1 MLHQTRGIA
10 LHATKFSETSYVV
23 KIYTE
28 LFGLQSYLV
37 KGVRKQNAKFKSGLF
52 QALTLLDLVVYHK
65 EKSSLQT
72 LKEADYSHPYQ
83 TIPFD
88 IRKSSIALFIN
99 ELVYKT
105 IHEEDPHPELFSFLY
120 QTCLNLDDASDNFM
134 LFHLVFSL
142 QFTRYLG
149 CMPQLNY
156 SKEALF
162 LNLREGTFQA
172 NAPEHPDFLN
182 SSLSKIFFQLLK
194 TPEGG
199 SPLIH
204 LPAKIRDTLLEM
216 ILVYYRLHVPGF
228 REIQSHHILHTVL
241 G

>member
-37 KGVRKQNAKFKSGLF
+37 RGVRKQNAKIKSGLF
-52 QALTLLDLVVYHK
+52 QPLTLLDLVVYHK
-65 EKSSLQT
+65 EKSSLQN
-72 LKEADYSHPYQ
+72 LKEASYSHSYKS
-83 TIPFD
+83 IPFD
-88 IRKSSIALFIN
+88 IKKSSIALFLN
-99 ELVYKT
+99 ELIYKT

-120 QTCLNLDDASDNFM
+120 CSCLNLDAATDNFT

-142 QFTRYLG
+142 QLTRYLG

-156 SKEALF
+156 SEKLPF
-162 LNLREGTFQA
+162 LNLREGVFQA
-172 NAPEHPDFLN
+172 NAPDHNDFLG
-182 SSLSKIFFQLLK
+182 STMSRLFFQLLI
-194 TPEGG
+194 TAENT
-199 SPLIH
+199 SPSLRI
-204 LPAKIRDTLLEM
+204 PAKTRDKLLET
-216 ILVYYRLHVPGF
+216 ILIYYRLHVPGF
-228 REIQSHHILHTVL
+228 REIQSHHVLHTIL

>member
-10 LHATKFSETSYVV
+10 LHSTKFSETSSVV

-28 LFGLQSYLV
+28 LFGLQSYMV
-37 KGVRKQNAKFKSGLF
+37 KGIRKQNARIKPGLF
-52 QALTLLDLVVYHK
+52 QPLTLLDLVVYHK
-65 EKSSLQT
+65 EKSSLQN
-72 LKEADYSHPYQ
+72 LKEAGYFHPYQ

-99 ELVYKT
+99 ELIYKT
-105 IHEEDPHPELFSFLY
+105 IHEEEPHPELFSFLY
-120 QTCLNLDDASDNFM
+120 NACLQLDAPIDNFS

-156 SKEALF
+156 SARTPY
-162 LNLREGTFQA
+162 LNLRDGLFQST
-172 NAPEHPDFLN
+172 APDHLDFLDPAM
-182 SSLSKIFFQLLK
+182 SRLFFQLLQ
-194 TPEGG
+194 TPEGAG
-199 SPLIH
+199 ASIQI
-204 LPAKIRDTLLEM
+204 PAKTRDTLLEM
-216 ILVYYRLHVPGF
+216 ILIYYRLHVPGF
-228 REIQSHHILHTVL
+228 REMQSHHVLRTVL

>member
-10 LHATKFSETSYVV
+10 LHSTKFSETSSVV

-37 KGVRKQNAKFKSGLF
+37 KGIRKQNAKIKPGLF
-52 QALTLLDLVVYHK
+52 QPLTLLDLVVYHK
-65 EKSSLQT
+65 ERSSLQN
-72 LKEADYSHPYQ
+72 LKEANYLHPYQ

-105 IHEEDPHPELFSFLY
+105 IHGEEPHPELFSFLY
-120 QTCLNLDDASDNFM
+120 DTCLRLDRVDDNFS

-142 QFTRYLG
+142 QLTRYLG

-156 SKEALF
+156 SARTPY
-162 LNLREGTFQA
+162 LNLREGVFQPEV
-172 NAPEHPDFLN
+172 PEHQDYLD
-182 SSLSKIFFQLLK
+182 SKLSRLFFQLLQ
-194 TPEGG
+194 TPEGANA
-199 SPLIH
+199 PV
-204 LPAKIRDTLLEM
+204 KIPTKTRDTLLEM
-216 ILVYYRLHVPGF
+216 ILIYYRLHVPGF
-228 REIQSHHILHTVL
+228 REMQSHHILHTIL

>member
-10 LHATKFSETSYVV
+10 IHATKFSETSSVV

-37 KGVRKQNAKFKSGLF
+37 KGVRKQKAKIKPGLF
-52 QALTLLDLVVYHK
+52 QPLTLLDLVVYHK
-65 EKSSLQT
+65 ERSSLQN
-72 LKEADYSHPYQ
+72 LKEANYSHPYQ

-105 IHEEDPHPELFSFLY
+105 IHGEEPHPELFSFLY
-120 QTCLNLDDASDNFM
+120 DTCLHLDRVDENFS

-142 QFTRYLG
+142 QLTRYLG

-156 SKEALF
+156 SARKPF
-162 LNLREGTFQA
+162 LDLREGIFQA
-172 NAPEHPDFLN
+172 DFPEHRDYLDSTL
-182 SSLSKIFFQLLK
+182 SSLFFQLLQ
-194 TPEGG
+194 TPEGNNI
-199 SPLIH
+199 SL
-204 LPAKIRDTLLEM
+204 LVPAKTRDTLLEM
-216 ILVYYRLHVPGF
+216 ILIYYRLHVPGF
-228 REIQSHHILHTVL
+228 REMQSHHVLHTIL

>member
-10 LHATKFSETSYVV
+10 IHTTKFSETSSVV

-37 KGVRKQNAKFKSGLF
+37 KGVRKQNAKIKPGLF
-52 QALTLLDLVVYHK
+52 QPLTLLDLVVYHK
-65 EKSSLQT
+65 EKSSLQN
-72 LKEADYSHPYQ
+72 LKEAGYSYPYQ

-99 ELVYKT
+99 ELIYKT
-105 IHEEDPHPELFSFLY
+105 IHEEEPHPELFSFLY
-120 QTCLNLDDASDNFM
+120 DSCLQLDGNIDNFS

-142 QFTRYLG
+142 QLTRYLG

-156 SKEALF
+156 SAKSTF
-162 LNLREGTFQA
+162 LNLRDGIFQPT
-172 NAPEHPDFLN
+172 APEHRDFLDPVM
-182 SSLSKIFFQLLK
+182 SRFFFQLLK
-194 TPEGG
+194 TPEGA
-199 SPLIH
+199 SATI
-204 LPAKIRDTLLEM
+204 KVSSKTRDTLLEM
-216 ILVYYRLHVPGF
+216 ILIYYRLHVPGF
-228 REIQSHHILHTVL
+228 REMQSHHVLHTVL